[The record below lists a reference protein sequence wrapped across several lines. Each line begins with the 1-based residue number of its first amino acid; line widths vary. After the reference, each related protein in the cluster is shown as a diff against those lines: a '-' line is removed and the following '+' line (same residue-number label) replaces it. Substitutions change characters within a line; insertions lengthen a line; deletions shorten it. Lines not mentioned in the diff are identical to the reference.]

1 MIRLSKKTIPAVLA
15 ANSSTWTRVLLDHQ
29 AANTTPTSTEKSRY
43 RHADIKAALVEETSG
58 KCAYC
63 ESKLRHITY
72 GDIEHISPKSLDVGK
87 TFEWEN
93 LTLACDVCNTNKS
106 VHFGNH
112 EDLVDPYVLEPL
124 DHLEFLGAT
133 VLSRPGS
140 TPGLITESTL
150 DLNRAELLE
159 RRRDRL
165 SNLCKQLHLIVEV
178 TDLNKKDVLRR
189 DLRREMQDDKE
200 YAALARAYIPQQ
212 LSRLDDL
219 STTSIA
225 S

>member
-1 MIRLSKKTIPAVLA
+1 MIRLSKKTVPPVLA
-15 ANSSTWTRVLLDHQ
+15 ENAAAWTQVLLDHE
-29 AANTTPTSTEKSRY
+29 AANTTPTPTEKSRY
-43 RHADIKAALVEETSG
+43 RHADIKVALLEETCG

-63 ESKLRHITY
+63 ESKLRHVTY
-72 GDIEHISPKSLDVGK
+72 GDIEHISPKSLDVRK

-106 VHFGNH
+106 DHFGNH
-112 EDLVDPYVLEPL
+112 EDLVDPYVLEPS
-124 DHLEFLGAT
+124 DHLDFLGAT

-150 DLNRAELLE
+150 VLNRADLLE

-178 TDLNKKDVLRR
+178 TDPNKKEVLRR

-200 YAALARAYIPQQ
+200 YAAMARAYIPQQ

-219 STTSIA
+219 STTSTA
-225 S
+225 R